1 MLRFGTNVQ
10 ATRVVLSSK
19 LSLRTGLEL
28 PMCCQNM
35 RTITNALRMLLQM
48 GVE

>member
-1 MLRFGTNVQ
+1 VLRFGTNVQ

-19 LSLRTGLEL
+19 LSLCSGLEL
-28 PMCCQNM
+28 PMCCQNYAY
-35 RTITNALRMLLQM
+35 NYALRMLLQK